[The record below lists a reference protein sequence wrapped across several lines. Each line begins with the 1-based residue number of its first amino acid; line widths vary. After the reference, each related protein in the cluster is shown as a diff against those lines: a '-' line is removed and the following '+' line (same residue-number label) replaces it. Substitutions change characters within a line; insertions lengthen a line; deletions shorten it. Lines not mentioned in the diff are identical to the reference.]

1 MSDYLIGLG
10 IHDVTGPAAEVGMMG
25 YSMPHQRTAG
35 IHMRLRSRAFIIA
48 STENRK
54 RVIIVCADLGMIFQ
68 GVKQQV
74 IKKIESNNEL
84 KNLYD
89 KKNVLLSAN
98 HTHSGPGGYSHYTL
112 YNLSI
117 LGFDKKNFNCIVDG
131 IYESIVKAHNN
142 IVSGDIFINTG
153 ELPNAGWNRSPEAYD
168 KNPPEEIEQFD
179 SNTNKTMILLKF
191 VTAEGKEI
199 GMLNWF
205 ATHATNLGN
214 KNRLISGDNKG
225 LASYLFERLKGTDY
239 MADQT
244 FVAAF
249 AQAEAGDVSPN
260 IEWGYPDGEQDFN
273 HMEIIA
279 NRQFEKAKSLYENA
293 ITKLEGNIDYR
304 HKYVDFSNVSIS
316 PEWVNDGNNIRTC
329 AAAIGFSKI
338 AGSTEDGIGVEF
350 IPEGATF
357 DSVKLPKITFVPELQ
372 KCHIEKRILL
382 PTGAMK
388 PFPWTPEVLP
398 IQIITIGHLAIVAV
412 PFECTTMAG
421 RRLRKTVKNEL
432 SDLGIEH
439 FVAAGY
445 SNAYAGY
452 VTSREEYAAQHYEGA
467 STHFGPYTLNAYQ
480 QEFHK
485 LAVSLKEG
493 ATIEPG
499 SAPRNLYNRQKI
511 MKTGVLVD
519 FKPLFKKFGDVHSDA
534 MPSYQRKQTVRV
546 VFWGGHPRND
556 LKIQDSYLM
565 VERRS
570 EDGWIPVAYDRDPET
585 CYRWKRS
592 GIAKSKIT
600 VEWTIPKDAQ
610 PGEYCICHF
619 GHWKPLL
626 KKKVKPY
633 SGTSK
638 IFMVSE

>member
-1 MSDYLIGLG
+1 LSDYLIGLG

-74 IKKIESNNEL
+74 VKKIESNNEL

-89 KKNVLLSAN
+89 EKNVLLSAN

-142 IVSGDIFINTG
+142 LASGDIFINTG

-191 VTAEGKEI
+191 VTSEGKEI

-239 MADQT
+239 MADQI

-316 PEWVNDGNNIRTC
+316 PEWV
-329 AAAIGFSKI
+329 K
-338 AGSTEDGIGVEF
+338 
-350 IPEGATF
+350 
-357 DSVKLPKITFVPELQ
+357 
-372 KCHIEKRILL
+372 
-382 PTGAMK
+382 
-388 PFPWTPEVLP
+388 
-398 IQIITIGHLAIVAV
+398 
-412 PFECTTMAG
+412 
-421 RRLRKTVKNEL
+421 
-432 SDLGIEH
+432 
-439 FVAAGY
+439 
-445 SNAYAGY
+445 
-452 VTSREEYAAQHYEGA
+452 
-467 STHFGPYTLNAYQ
+467 
-480 QEFHK
+480 
-485 LAVSLKEG
+485 
-493 ATIEPG
+493 
-499 SAPRNLYNRQKI
+499 
-511 MKTGVLVD
+511 
-519 FKPLFKKFGDVHSDA
+519 
-534 MPSYQRKQTVRV
+534 
-546 VFWGGHPRND
+546 
-556 LKIQDSYLM
+556 
-565 VERRS
+565 
-570 EDGWIPVAYDRDPET
+570 
-585 CYRWKRS
+585 
-592 GIAKSKIT
+592 
-600 VEWTIPKDAQ
+600 
-610 PGEYCICHF
+610 
-619 GHWKPLL
+619 
-626 KKKVKPY
+626 
-633 SGTSK
+633 
-638 IFMVSE
+638 